1 MKKSTFCDGVTRRDC
16 LQVGVLGGLGLSLSN
31 VLRLQAAEA
40 NPKPTA
46 DSVLFINLAG
56 GPAHLDTLDRKPEA
70 PAETQGEFKS
80 IASKMPGLSVCE
92 HLPKVSQI
100 IDRFSLLRGIGHSAG
115 SHPQAQSWLS
125 TGNRPTPALLYPSM
139 GSVTSKELSSKPDL
153 PPYVAIP
160 TTEWSAGY
168 MGDAFSPFKT
178 NAVPKPGRPF
188 QVRGIS
194 RGEGL
199 TLSKVNRREQLL
211 KKVDRRFRDTKT
223 NSQLLEALDKF
234 GKQAHSMITSERAQS
249 AFDVNREAE
258 SIRKLFGP
266 SELEQSLLL
275 GCRLIEFGVPFVTV
289 TYQGWDTH
297 LNNFAGHKRLLG
309 PLDAGLPAAIEML
322 TSKGLLDRTLV
333 VTMGE
338 FGRTPKINQNVGR
351 DHYPRVNWSLL
362 TGGGVKPGQLIGG
375 TDKAGASPDDSTDIT
390 LDDIAATIYHSLGVD
405 PLTEYTTNT
414 ARPALLVPEGRMMSQ
429 LFG

>member
-1 MKKSTFCDGVTRRDC
+1 
-16 LQVGVLGGLGLSLSN
+16 
-31 VLRLQAAEA
+31 
-40 NPKPTA
+40 
-46 DSVLFINLAG
+46 
-56 GPAHLDTLDRKPEA
+56 
-70 PAETQGEFKS
+70 
-80 IASKMPGLSVCE
+80 
-92 HLPKVSQI
+92 
-100 IDRFSLLRGIGHSAG
+100 
-115 SHPQAQSWLS
+115 
-125 TGNRPTPALLYPSM
+125 
-139 GSVTSKELSSKPDL
+139 
-153 PPYVAIP
+153 
-160 TTEWSAGY
+160 
-168 MGDAFSPFKT
+168 
-178 NAVPKPGRPF
+178 
-188 QVRGIS
+188 
-194 RGEGL
+194 
-199 TLSKVNRREQLL
+199 
-211 KKVDRRFRDTKT
+211 
-223 NSQLLEALDKF
+223 
-234 GKQAHSMITSERAQS
+234 MITSERAQS

-266 SELEQSLLL
+266 SEFEQSLLL